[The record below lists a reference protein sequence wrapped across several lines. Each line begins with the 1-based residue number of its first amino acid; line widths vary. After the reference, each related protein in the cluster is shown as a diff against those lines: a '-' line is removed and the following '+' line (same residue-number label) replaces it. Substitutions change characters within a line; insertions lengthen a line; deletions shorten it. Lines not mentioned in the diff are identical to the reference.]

1 MSTRLPHFFPFIQE
15 LKQQNTLLSQTKA
28 LLQEEVNSLQSK
40 VEKLGEL
47 QADNAALSVQ
57 VESLEKENQEESV
70 HMQEL
75 LQQNV
80 HLELD
85 RDNKYVVEVPRS
97 CNNPTNG
104 SNHMTL
110 YNIIAYDVSFI
121 EKFSSQSCCVLLH
134 GR

>member
-1 MSTRLPHFFPFIQE
+1 M
-15 LKQQNTLLSQTKA
+15 
-28 LLQEEVNSLQSK
+28 
-40 VEKLGEL
+40 EKLGEL

-85 RDNKYVVEVPRS
+85 RDNKYVVEVSRS

-110 YNIIAYDVSFI
+110 YNIIACDGFI
-121 EKFSSQSCCVLLH
+121 EKFSSRLLCVKLCWPFAAS
-134 GR
+134 RWS